1 MSEPKITQADIDAV
15 SDNPELTEEQIRS
28 AVPFAEAFPHLAKT
42 MRVRGAQKAPK
53 KVSTTI
59 RLSPEVVDFFKKGGP
74 GWQSRIDDAL
84 RDLVAKH

>member
-1 MSEPKITQADIDAV
+1 MTEPKITQADMDAV
-15 SDNPELTEEQIRS
+15 SDNPEWTEADIAK

-42 MRVRGAQKAPK
+42 MRARGAQKAPT

-84 RDLVAKH
+84 REIVAKH